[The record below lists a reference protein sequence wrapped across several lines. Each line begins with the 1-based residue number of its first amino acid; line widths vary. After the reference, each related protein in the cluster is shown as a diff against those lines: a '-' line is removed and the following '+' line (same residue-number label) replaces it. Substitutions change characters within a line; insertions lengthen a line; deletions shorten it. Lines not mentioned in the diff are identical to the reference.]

1 MPNGKCMFILFF
13 LYLYAFNTLLT
24 CRRDEH
30 DAPCLLKYQYLQIVY
45 LEMFVLTE
53 TRAYLML
60 QQYLDAAEL
69 DRERYLQEL
78 TAYKKTE
85 AYRLFTQKQASK
97 KQKEESQDEVST
109 TLYTTQA

>member
-1 MPNGKCMFILFF
+1 
-13 LYLYAFNTLLT
+13 
-24 CRRDEH
+24 
-30 DAPCLLKYQYLQIVY
+30 
-45 LEMFVLTE
+45 
-53 TRAYLML
+53 ML
-60 QQYLDAAEL
+60 QQYLDAAEQ

-109 TLYTTQA
+109 TLYILKRNSYLQLLNVIVQYNPG

>member
-1 MPNGKCMFILFF
+1 
-13 LYLYAFNTLLT
+13 
-24 CRRDEH
+24 
-30 DAPCLLKYQYLQIVY
+30 
-45 LEMFVLTE
+45 
-53 TRAYLML
+53 ML
-60 QQYLDAAEL
+60 QQYLDAAEQ

-109 TLYTTQA
+109 TLYIHKRNLYLQLLNVIVI